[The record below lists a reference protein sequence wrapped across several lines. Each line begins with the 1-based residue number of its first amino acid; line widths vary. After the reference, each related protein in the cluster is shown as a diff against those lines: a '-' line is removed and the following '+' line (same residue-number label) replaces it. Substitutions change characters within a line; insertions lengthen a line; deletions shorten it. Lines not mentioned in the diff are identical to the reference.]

1 MFTLRIL
8 HSILRPPRN
17 IWPLLDLYFPLY
29 MATVPSSPPNTA
41 GEPRDRDSCKLIT
54 DSSSNELVFAVVG
67 HAGSGTS
74 LIAKQ
79 LVEVLEER
87 GFQVEVLKART
98 VIKEWA
104 EERGKTL
111 PPKRADN
118 KKLFEDVEKYQD
130 FGDLMRAETTASGK
144 SDYAAVARRLVLK
157 IRAARALKLGVIA
170 KRGEPV
176 HPDGQRRAYIID
188 SLRHPAEVHLL
199 RAIYRDAFVLVGVV
213 CEYERRISRLGGKYD
228 DAGRDKTIRFMERD
242 AAAKEK
248 HGQQVAKAFELSDF
262 FIDNTIEQFLS
273 DKTSNENWDVG
284 ADLSRLVKILTH
296 AELVRPTIG
305 ETAMHHAHSA
315 KMRSACLS
323 RQVGAALVDRR
334 GNIVATGTNEA
345 PKAGGGVYGEG
356 FGEELHDGRCSM
368 FDPEDQ
374 RFCRNTVEQNKIIKD
389 LIENVPELK
398 NVQPD
403 REKAL
408 LDELRSTRIGSLLEF
423 SRAVHAEM
431 DALLSAGRQGVPL
444 TGTRLFVT
452 TFPCHYCA
460 RHIIAAGVDEV
471 QYIEPYA
478 KSLAVELH
486 RDAIA
491 IERTGWE
498 PPSEEGTRGKKVSR
512 VLFRPF
518 SGIAPRFY
526 RKAFLK
532 NRDLKN
538 DDTGMMQIGTPK
550 WGQAWDLLRHSYV
563 ELEAEFSG
571 KEGTQWKIAPSG
583 VSH

>member
-1 MFTLRIL
+1 
-8 HSILRPPRN
+8 
-17 IWPLLDLYFPLY
+17 
-29 MATVPSSPPNTA
+29 MASLPSLPSAAA
-41 GEPRDRDSCKLIT
+41 GESRDRDSRKVIT
-54 DSSSNELVFAVVG
+54 ESSSNELVFAVVG
-67 HAGSGTS
+67 HAGSGTT
-74 LIAKQ
+74 LIATQ

-87 GFQVEVLKART
+87 AVNGQNFQVEVLKAKE
-98 VIKEWA
+98 VIEAWA
-104 EERGKTL
+104 VERKRPL
-111 PPKRADN
+111 PPKRSDG
-118 KKLFEDVEKYQD
+118 KKLFEDVEMYQNL
-130 FGDLMRAETTASGK
+130 GDEMRAEKTVSGAP
-144 SDYAAVARRLVLK
+144 DHAAVARRLVLNV
-157 IRAARALKLGVIA
+157 RAARARKLSITA
-170 KRGEPV
+170 SPGEPV
-176 HPDGQRRAYIID
+176 VPDGRPRAYIID
-188 SLRHPAEVHLL
+188 SLRHPAEVNLL
-199 RAIYRDAFVLVGVV
+199 RAIYRDAFILVGVV
-213 CEYERRISRLGGKYD
+213 CEYERRIDRLVTKYD
-228 DAGRDKTIRFMERD
+228 DAGRAKTIRFMERD

-262 FIDNTIEQFLS
+262 FVDNTIDRTLS
-273 DKTSNENWDVG
+273 DGTSNKNWDVG

-296 AELVRPTIG
+296 AELVRPAIS
-305 ETAMHHAHSA
+305 ETAMHHAYSA

-356 FGEELHDGRCSM
+356 FGEELHDGRCAM
-368 FDPEDQ
+368 FDPENL
-374 RFCRNTVEQNKIIKD
+374 RFCRNTVEQNKIIEH

-398 NVQPD
+398 SAAPE
-403 REKAL
+403 RKTAL
-408 LDELRSTRIGSLLEF
+408 LDELRSTPIGALLEF

-478 KSLAVELH
+478 KSLALELH

-491 IERTGWE
+491 IERTEWR
-498 PPSEEGTRGKKVSR
+498 PPSEEGNR

-518 SGIAPRFY
+518 SGVAPRLY

-538 DDTGMMQIGTPK
+538 DSTGLMQIGSPS
-550 WGQAWDLLRHSYV
+550 WGQPWDLPRQSYV
-563 ELEAEFSG
+563 ELEAALS
-571 KEGTQWKIAPSG
+571 KEGGAQWKIGPSN